1 VIVNQDQAGEQAWPA
16 LQDID
21 CLFVVKKPSK
31 RPNGQW
37 LGLKRKTN
45 KLCDSSS
52 IRVQGD
58 ESITESDSPA

>member
-21 CLFVVKKPSK
+21 CLLSKNRQK

-37 LGLKRKTN
+37 LGLERKTN

-52 IRVQGD
+52 IRLQED
-58 ESITESDSPA
+58 ESITKSDSPA